1 VDERVN
7 IVVDAFK
14 TTIENVNIFAVIIVI
29 LIFALIGFFLVFWE
43 KFEEF
48 VSKRYLK
55 RLFFRN
61 GENYGLTK
69 TELEILWKYSQ
80 KLHKDPFLVIEYK
93 APFEK
98 VIQAYIEE
106 NPDYKENIIK
116 NMRRK
121 LGFDR
126 IPPFMPLISTKDIDL
141 FQTGN
146 LLFENRVFPVAL
158 YDKDEKFMYWYIIDK
173 KPPFPFKKGDTVKIR
188 FTREDDAVY
197 IVEGRIEEIYDEDGK
212 YIIKIPHT
220 FKFLQIQRRKDF
232 RLKVNLPLEVLTTD
246 KEGNQVKLDIQTT
259 DISIDGVGFCINVID
274 TKNLKMNVG
283 TEIILKIKF
292 EDRHVEGVAVVKNI
306 REIGK
311 NVCYGTEFSKIKNE
325 DKNYLIKFVQNEQQ
339 KLLKEY
345 KRLKLFE

>member
-1 VDERVN
+1 MDERVN

-69 TELEILWKYSQ
+69 TELEILWKYAN

-106 NPDYKENIIK
+106 NPNYSENMIK
-116 NMRRK
+116 SMRRK

-126 IPPFMPLISTKDIDL
+126 IPPFLPLISTKDIEL

-146 LLFENRVFPVAL
+146 LLFENRVLPVAL
-158 YDKDEKFMYWYIIDK
+158 YDKDERFMYWYIIDK
-173 KPPFPFKKGDTVKIR
+173 KPPFPFKKGNTVKIR

-197 IVEGRIEEIYDEDGK
+197 IVEGKVEDIFEEEGK

-220 FKFLQIQRRKDF
+220 FKFLQIQRRRDF
-232 RLKVNLPLEVLTTD
+232 RIKVSLPLEVITTD
-246 KEGNQVKLDIQTT
+246 KEGNQVKLNIQTT
-259 DISIDGVGFCINVID
+259 DISIDGVGFCVNVID
-274 TKNLKMNVG
+274 AKKIKMNIG
-283 TEIILKIKF
+283 TEIKLKIKF
-292 EDRHVEGVAVVKNI
+292 EDRQIEGAAVVKNI

-311 NVCYGTEFSKIKNE
+311 NVCYGTEYSKLENE
-325 DKNYLIKFVQNEQQ
+325 DKNYLIKFVQNQQQ